1 MLDGRGR
8 SLYWSTSR
16 RLAGE
21 IALRRHGSHWR
32 KKVSTNFF
40 DAEREA
46 VAGNVHLAAVL
57 ASGRCLL
64 PLRQLSMF
72 ACPRRPNITAPSRV
86 RDVQKHITHP
96 RDLLP
101 RGIFFLLQGQWNN
114 RTGPMEACT
123 CTSRK
128 GGNGAPPLVPV
139 DLKPV
144 LKGAL
149 APVVLRASSRNPLV
163 PVELKWCWGW

>member
-1 MLDGRGR
+1 M
-8 SLYWSTSR
+8 YWSTSR

-64 PLRQLSMF
+64 PPRQLSMF

-86 RDVQKHITHP
+86 RDVQKHV
-96 RDLLP
+96 
-101 RGIFFLLQGQWNN
+101 QG
-114 RTGPMEACT
+114 T
-123 CTSRK
+123 CY
-128 GGNGAPPLVPV
+128 
-139 DLKPV
+139 
-144 LKGAL
+144 
-149 APVVLRASSRNPLV
+149 PVVFFFFFKANGTTEQVPWRCACGTKRKDSLATSSDDSR
-163 PVELKWCWGW
+163 